1 MGAEAA
7 KATVTAK
14 PLGEKKGE
22 KVRIFKY
29 RPKSGYATRA
39 GHRQLLTLLEIESV
53 TLGAAKKQGASQEGR
68 GRRAGAGRGGR
79 TRGRRVVGGTRRRL
93 CYPGGPMAHKKGGGS
108 SRNGRD
114 SNAQHLGVKAYG
126 GETVSAGSIIVRQ
139 RGTRIH
145 PGEGVGKGGD
155 DTLFALR
162 EGQVTFSESRGRR
175 FASIVP
181 AE

>member
-1 MGAEAA
+1 
-7 KATVTAK
+7 
-14 PLGEKKGE
+14 
-22 KVRIFKY
+22 
-29 RPKSGYATRA
+29 
-39 GHRQLLTLLEIESV
+39 
-53 TLGAAKKQGASQEGR
+53 
-68 GRRAGAGRGGR
+68 
-79 TRGRRVVGGTRRRL
+79 
-93 CYPGGPMAHKKGGGS
+93 MAHKKGGGS

-162 EGQVTFSESRGRR
+162 PGLVRFTQSRGRK
-175 FASIVP
+175 FASVLP